1 MHYPLR
7 LLLSAPPSVR
17 LQPETSAYVAAVE
30 AQDGQ
35 ALEPAVVTALD
46 AFVVGCK
53 ADNIWNAIKASCILA
68 GARTLNG
75 ALVPLV
81 GAAPTNFNFVSGDY
95 DRKTGLVGN
104 GTTKYLN
111 SNHKISQ
118 YTTGENLHLGLYGTA
133 GLTSLRP
140 MGVFRAT
147 VYTRHYLPIDNGSN
161 AVGWGSSTAAT
172 AVVASGHY
180 VATRV
185 SGQQA
190 FRYLNGSVDTGPLN
204 SDNSTPSDWPVGIFA
219 AIGSA
224 TGLATEAQQLNGVST
239 ARIALYHI
247 GDGLTATQVA
257 NLSAR
262 VTTLINAIAAAIP

>member
-7 LLLSAPPSVR
+7 LLLGAPPWITDPDAR
-17 LQPETSAYVAAVE
+17 DFIQRVE
-30 AQDGQ
+30 AADGA
-35 ALEPAVVTALD
+35 ALEDGIKLAYAD
-46 AFVVGCK
+46 FIRGCK
-53 ADNIWNAIKASCILA
+53 ADGNWNAIMAACILA
-68 GARTLNG
+68 AARTLSG
-75 ALVPLV
+75 ALVPLK

-95 DRKTGLVGN
+95 NRKTGLVGN
-104 GTTKYLN
+104 GSTKYLN

-133 GLTSLRP
+133 GLASGRP

-147 VYTRHYLPIDNGSN
+147 VYTRHYLPIDISSN
-161 AVGWGSSTAAT
+161 VVGWGNSTPAA

-180 VATRV
+180 IATRV
-185 SGQQA
+185 TGQQA
-190 FRYLNGSVDTGPLN
+190 FRYLNGSVDTGPLTI
-204 SDNSTPSDWPVGIFA
+204 DGSTPSDWPVGIFV

-224 TGLATEAQQLNGVST
+224 TGLANEAQLLNGLTT

-257 NLSAR
+257 NLSTR
-262 VTTLINAIAAAIP
+262 VTTLINAIGVAIP